1 MQPGQSQILPDG
13 DRIVLMQH
21 ENLAAVHQLE
31 CTSQADPWSSQ
42 HFVDEL
48 ESRVATIDLYWHG
61 EQLAGF
67 LCSWLIAGELQ
78 IQNLATLPQMRRR
91 GIAAALLVHAIERSQ
106 EQGLTSVCLEVR
118 LTNKPAIRLYERFG
132 FTIDGTRPSYY
143 ADGEDAYAMRCEFV
157 KTESGD
163 ENAIEAGKDEV
174 TVTEASDS
182 VDALKISS

>member
-1 MQPGQSQILPDG
+1 MQPGQSQILPAG
-13 DRIVLMQH
+13 DRIVPMQH

-31 CTSQADPWSSQ
+31 CASQSDPWSEQ

-91 GIAAALLVHAIERSQ
+91 GIAAKLLAHAIERGQ
-106 EQGLTSVCLEVR
+106 EQGLISVCLEVR
-118 LTNKPAIRLYERFG
+118 VTNQPAITLYERFG
-132 FTIDGTRPSYY
+132 FSIDGTRPSYY
-143 ADGEDAYAMRCEFV
+143 PDGEDALLMTYR
-157 KTESGD
+157 
-163 ENAIEAGKDEV
+163 
-174 TVTEASDS
+174 
-182 VDALKISS
+182 L